1 MRRPT
6 WSTAALPPL
15 LRRAL
20 VWLLALTALGFVA
33 HVVPLRDR
41 CEDPG
46 LGEPAGPPANAP
58 PGGIAGARPPR
69 LAVTRD
75 DSGGCTLLRPAGGQR
90 LAPQACAA
98 LVCEPGLVTA
108 LSSARVAWLVPLLAL
123 YFAGTLAWA
132 ARWRALL
139 ALGGVRAPLLAVWRV
154 TLESQA
160 GGILLPGGVG
170 GDALRVGFGTALGRR
185 GAPPRES
192 APGVPA
198 ASTATVIATV
208 LLDRALGLV
217 TVSLAAATAAWLFA
231 RDGEDAGLRAAT
243 VVLAALPIAFVGML
257 VTLRHV
263 HARVGPRA
271 RHARAR
277 GSAAPA
283 DRAPSPL
290 RALAAR
296 VVTPVLEYVG
306 DPGAPRA
313 IARAAAISVLVSASQ
328 LAVVRGIL
336 LALGASPS
344 AEGLVYVGT
353 TMAFIVAI
361 VPGLP
366 GGWGTSDA
374 AFVFFLARAG
384 IAPSSA
390 LAVSLIYRLFWYG
403 SGGVGALL
411 FLLRGAGGGGG
422 RGADPLE
429 RRVSDVPRPGPS

>member
-1 MRRPT
+1 MTRPT

-15 LRRAL
+15 LRRVL

-41 CEDPG
+41 CDDPG
-46 LGEPAGPPANAP
+46 PREPATVSPGP
-58 PGGIAGARPPR
+58 RPPR

-75 DSGGCTLLRPAGGQR
+75 DSGGCTLLRPGGDLR

-108 LSSARVAWLVPLLAL
+108 LASARVAWLVPLLAL

-185 GAPPRES
+185 GAFVTTSGPPAS
-192 APGVPA
+192 P

-217 TVSLAAATAAWLFA
+217 TVSIAAATAAWLFA
-231 RDGEDAGLRAAT
+231 RDGEDAGMRAAT
-243 VVLAALPIAFVGML
+243 VVLAALPIAFVGMI

-263 HARVGPRA
+263 NARVRA
-271 RHARAR
+271 GARGAGAGDARALDTMGR
-277 GSAAPA
+277 GG
-283 DRAPSPL
+283 RAPSTL

-296 VVTPVLEYVG
+296 VVAPVLGYVG
-306 DPGAPRA
+306 GPGAPRA
-313 IARAAAISVLVSASQ
+313 IARAAALSLLVSASQ

-336 LALGASPS
+336 HALGASPS

-353 TMAFIVAI
+353 TMAFMVAV

-384 IAPSSA
+384 ITPSSA

-411 FLLRGAGGGGG
+411 FLFRGGG
-422 RGADPLE
+422 RRAGPLE

>member
-6 WSTAALPPL
+6 WSRAALPPL

-46 LGEPAGPPANAP
+46 PGQPASAP
-58 PGGIAGARPPR
+58 PGGIAGPPPPR

-75 DSGGCTLLRPAGGQR
+75 DAGSCTLLRPAGGQR

-108 LSSARVAWLVPLLAL
+108 LSSARVAWLMPLLAL

-139 ALGGVRAPLLAVWRV
+139 ALGGIRAPLLAVWRV

-170 GDALRVGFGTALGRR
+170 GDALRVAFGTALGRR
-185 GAPPRES
+185 VAPASGPAAPP
-192 APGVPA
+192 
-198 ASTATVIATV
+198 ASTATVIVTV

-231 RDGEDAGLRAAT
+231 RDGEDAGLGAAT
-243 VVLAALPIAFVGML
+243 VVLAALPIAFVGMV
-257 VTLRHV
+257 VTIRHV
-263 HARVGPRA
+263 DARVGA
-271 RHARAR
+271 RVRDALAGDSAGRDARVP
-277 GSAAPA
+277 SA
-283 DRAPSPL
+283 L
-290 RALAAR
+290 RAFGVR
-296 VVTPVLEYVG
+296 VVAPVLGYVG
-306 DPGAPRA
+306 GPGAPRA
-313 IARAAAISVLVSASQ
+313 LARAAAISVMVSAAQ

-336 LALGASPS
+336 HALGASPS

-353 TMAFIVAI
+353 TMAFMVAV

-411 FLLRGAGGGGG
+411 FLLRGGGKRAG
-422 RGADPLE
+422 PLE
-429 RRVSDVPRPGPS
+429 RRVSDAPGPGPS